1 MKVPQICMKL
11 EKIGYYCDMFSTKV
25 SMINFGHGRI
35 DIGRHISANT
45 AINGARTMIFLKGA
59 QMMC

>member
-1 MKVPQICMKL
+1 MRL
-11 EKIGYYCDMFSTKV
+11 EKIGYCCDMFSAKV

-35 DIGRHISANT
+35 GIGSHISANT
-45 AINGARTMIFLKGA
+45 AINGARSMIFLKGA